1 MSASVVLR
9 IACAVLG
16 LSMVGMREACKHG
29 FFKEMKR
36 WTSLRMIVS

>member
-1 MSASVVLR
+1 MSASVLLR

-29 FFKEMKR
+29 FFKEMTR
-36 WTSLRMIVS
+36 WISFSTIVS